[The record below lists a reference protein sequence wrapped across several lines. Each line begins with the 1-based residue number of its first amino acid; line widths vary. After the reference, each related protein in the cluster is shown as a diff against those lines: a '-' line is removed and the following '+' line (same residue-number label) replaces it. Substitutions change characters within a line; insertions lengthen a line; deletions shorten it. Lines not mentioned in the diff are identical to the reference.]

1 MEYLKRLLPFAKPY
15 RWRIAFVMLVT
26 AAGLAANLIVPQLL
40 GQAVDKGVLALDLQA
55 TLFWCLV
62 LVGVAALRSLF
73 YYLQGVYQGMVGTDV
88 VRDLRNSLY
97 RKLQYLPFA
106 YYTKMPTGQ
115 IMSRMLGDMDAI
127 EQFVAF
133 GFTAMVTEISTF
145 VFTLIILLTIDWRL
159 TLIVLAPMLLMY
171 FPIAR
176 FRMKLDPAWDAVREQ
191 MGKLTT
197 VLQENVSGVRVVKAF
212 GRESHA
218 VTQFARENALNRQKN
233 IERGQLEAGAFPTM
247 DFISGVSFLTLL
259 LVGGISIVNGAITI
273 GTFTAFTWY
282 IWSLIWPIRLM
293 GWFISISRQAV
304 ASAKRLFEIADA
316 PVTIVDGPGVQGS
329 RGAEEKG
336 RIAQAPQPLRA
347 SAGSVQFDDACFSY
361 PDDPDT
367 NVLCGLNLT
376 VEPGQTVVILGGTG
390 SGKSSVINLVPR
402 FYDVNTGRVLVD
414 GVDVR
419 EYALADLRGRM
430 ALVPQETFLF
440 SASLK
445 DNIRFG
451 KPDATD
457 DEVIAAAKVAQVH
470 EFAEKLP
477 KGYDTMVGERGVGL
491 SGGQKQRVALAR
503 AVLMNPSIL
512 ILDEATSAIDTQT
525 ETVIQQAM
533 AEVMKGR
540 TSIVIAQRLST
551 VKNADKIVVL
561 KDGQVAEEGT
571 HDQLYA
577 LGGEYRALYDLQF
590 RDQDARDV
598 IAEDIEDAA
607 LVDEERLKER
617 AATPA

>member
-1 MEYLKRLLPFAKPY
+1 LKRLLPFARPY
-15 RWRIAFVMLVT
+15 HRRIFWVLVFTIGALVT
-26 AAGLAANLIVPQLL
+26 NLMVPQLL
-40 GQAVDKGVLALDLQA
+40 GFAVDQGVIALDLQA
-55 TLFWCLV
+55 TLFWCSV
-62 LVGVAALRSLF
+62 LVGIAALRSLF

-115 IMSRMLGDMDAI
+115 IMSRMLSDMDGV

-145 VFTLIILLTIDWRL
+145 VFTLIVLLSLDWKL
-159 TLIVLAPMLLMY
+159 TLIALAPMLLMY

-176 FRMKLDPAWDAVREQ
+176 FRLRLDPAWDAVREQ
-191 MGKLTT
+191 MGRLTS

-212 GRESHA
+212 GREPYA
-218 VTQFARENALNRQKN
+218 IAQFARENALNRQKN
-233 IERGQLEAGAFPTM
+233 IERGLLEAHAFPAM
-247 DFISGVSFLTLL
+247 DFISGVSFLMVVF
-259 LVGGISIVNGAITI
+259 VGALQIVNGALTL
-273 GTFTAFTWY
+273 GVFTAFTWY

-316 PVTIVDGPGVQGS
+316 PITIADAPNVGTLTRSHVPTLGRVVF
-329 RGAEEKG
+329 EE
-336 RIAQAPQPLRA
+336 
-347 SAGSVQFDDACFSY
+347 VCFSY

-376 VEPGQTVVILGGTG
+376 VEPGQTVVILGSTG

-402 FYDVNTGRVLVD
+402 FYDVNSGRVLVD
-414 GVDVR
+414 GMDVR
-419 EYALADLRGRM
+419 DYRLADLRSRI
-430 ALVPQETFLF
+430 AIVPQETFLF
-440 SASLK
+440 SATLR

-491 SGGQKQRVALAR
+491 SGGQRQRVALAR
-503 AVLMNPSIL
+503 AVLMNPRIL
-512 ILDEATSAIDTQT
+512 ILDEATSALDTQT
-525 ETVIQQAM
+525 ETLIQQAM

-551 VKNADKIVVL
+551 IKNADKIVVL
-561 KDGQVAEEGT
+561 KNGKVVEEGT
-571 HDQLYA
+571 HEQLYA
-577 LGGEYRALYDLQF
+577 RGGEYRALYSLQL
-590 RDQDARDV
+590 RDQEARDV
-598 IAEDIEDAA
+598 IAEDIGAADLEDEPDQRRQREISAS
-607 LVDEERLKER
+607 V
-617 AATPA
+617 T

>member
-1 MEYLKRLLPFAKPY
+1 MEYLKRLLPFTRPY
-15 RWRIAFVMLVT
+15 RRRIAWVLLFTIGALVT
-26 AAGLAANLIVPQLL
+26 NLMVPQLL
-40 GQAVDKGVLALDLQA
+40 GFAVDRGVIALDLQA

-73 YYLQGVYQGMVGTDV
+73 FYLQGVYQGMIGTDV

-97 RKLQYLPFA
+97 RKLQYLPFS
-106 YYTKMPTGQ
+106 YYTTMPTGQ
-115 IMSRMLGDMDAI
+115 IMSRMLGDMDGI

-145 VFTLIILLTIDWRL
+145 VFTLIVLLSLDWKL
-159 TLIVLAPMLLMY
+159 TLIVLAPMALMY

-176 FRMKLDPAWDAVREQ
+176 FRLRLDPAWDAVREQ
-191 MGKLTT
+191 MGRLTS

-212 GRESHA
+212 GREPYA
-218 VTQFARENALNRQKN
+218 VTQFARENALNRQRN
-233 IERGQLEAGAFPTM
+233 IERGRLEAGAFPTM
-247 DFISGVSFLTLL
+247 DFIGGVSFLLL
-259 LVGGISIVNGAITI
+259 ILVGSLQIVNGALTL
-273 GTFTAFTWY
+273 GVFTAFTWY

-316 PVTIVDGPGVQGS
+316 EETIRDPARPDRPDDVTTRPQAIAWSDRQV
-329 RGAEEKG
+329 G
-336 RIAQAPQPLRA
+336 R
-347 SAGSVQFDDACFSY
+347 VEFDDVCFSF
-361 PDDPDT
+361 PDDPGT

-402 FYDVNTGRVLVD
+402 FYDVNRGRVLVD

-419 EYALADLRGRM
+419 EYTLNDLRSKI
-430 ALVPQETFLF
+430 AIVPQETFLF

-451 KPDATD
+451 KPDASD

-477 KGYDTMVGERGVGL
+477 KGYDTVVGERGVGL
-491 SGGQKQRVALAR
+491 SGGQRQRVALAR

-512 ILDEATSAIDTQT
+512 ILDEATSAVDTQT
-525 ETVIQQAM
+525 EALIQQAM

-551 VKNADKIVVL
+551 VKSADKIVVL
-561 KDGQVAEEGT
+561 KDGRVAEEGT
-571 HDQLYA
+571 HEQLYA

-590 RDQDARDV
+590 RDQATRGADV
-598 IAEDIEDAA
+598 IDEGVIETKQRIEAA
-607 LVDEERLKER
+607 VGL
-617 AATPA
+617 